1 MTRKQYLEKC
11 RPVFEDY
18 LEEMQKDGV
27 MAVANAF
34 DIAVVKEV
42 LFRLNY
48 DADDKDDEVP
58 EFTEMTPEFFLED
71 ILNMCEDWDNMG
83 EIFVNDCGQGYETY
97 CQIVKTAGKDWEA
110 RGEEDKEQV

>member
-11 RPVFEDY
+11 MPVFEDY
-18 LEEMQKDGV
+18 LEGMQKDGV

-48 DADDKDDEVP
+48 DAADKDDEVP
-58 EFTEMTPEFFLED
+58 EFAEMTPEFFLED

-83 EIFVNDCGQGYETY
+83 ELFVNEYDQGYETF
-97 CQIVKTAGKDWEA
+97 CSIIRTAGKDWEA
-110 RGEEDKEQV
+110 RNEDEEQ

>member
-11 RPVFEDY
+11 IPVFEYY
-18 LEEMQKDGV
+18 LEGMQNDGV

-58 EFTEMTPEFFLED
+58 EFAEMTPEFFLQD
-71 ILNMCEDWDNMG
+71 ILNMCEDWDNIG

-110 RGEEDKEQV
+110 RGEEDEEG